1 MGLPTPTY
9 PAIIRAHEY
18 LPDTSL
24 NKGAL

>member
-1 MGLPTPTY
+1 MRSYTPTC

-18 LPDTSL
+18 LPDASL